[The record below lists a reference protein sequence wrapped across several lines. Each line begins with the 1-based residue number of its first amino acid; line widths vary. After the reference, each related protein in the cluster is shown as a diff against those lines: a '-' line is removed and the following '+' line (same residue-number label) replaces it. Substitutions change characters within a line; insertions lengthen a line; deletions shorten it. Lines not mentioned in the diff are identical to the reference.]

1 MGVGRAWDDAVLAGA
16 TADLA
21 TPPPRESYHAFA
33 TREAINM
40 RKTMIAALG
49 AATMLFAFPAA
60 AQDFPVKGGD
70 YWTVAE
76 ITIDDGH
83 FSDYADHLAGL
94 YRKSIDFQKSKGWI
108 KASYILANVNK
119 RAGEPDLYLVT
130 IADRPTTPAEDE
142 ARAKETQAY
151 LQTSARQ
158 GDAESGAR
166 AKYRHL
172 GGNMLLQEQLY
183 RK

>member
-1 MGVGRAWDDAVLAGA
+1 
-16 TADLA
+16 
-21 TPPPRESYHAFA
+21 
-33 TREAINM
+33 M
-40 RKTMIAALG
+40 RKIMLAALG
-49 AATMLFAFPAA
+49 AATMAFAVPAA

-83 FSDYADHLAGL
+83 LGDYADHLAGL

-108 KASYILANVNK
+108 KDSHILSNINK
-119 RAGEPDLYLVT
+119 RSGEPDLYLVT

-142 ARAKETQAY
+142 TRAAATNAF
-151 LQTSARQ
+151 LQSSARQ
-158 GDAESGAR
+158 GDSQSGAR
-166 AKYRHL
+166 AKFRHL
-172 GGNMLLQEQLY
+172 GGSMLLQELVY

>member
-1 MGVGRAWDDAVLAGA
+1 LRRFRRSGDAAPCARAFPGF
-16 TADLA
+16 
-21 TPPPRESYHAFA
+21 RGKKGNH
-33 TREAINM
+33 M

-70 YWTVAE
+70 YWTVSE

-83 FSDYADHLAGL
+83 FGDYADHLAGL

-108 KASYILANVNK
+108 KASYILSNVNK
-119 RAGEPDLYLVT
+119 RSGEPDLYLVT
-130 IADRPTTPAEDE
+130 IADRPSTPAEDE
-142 ARAKETQAY
+142 QRNKEINAY
-151 LQTSARQ
+151 LQSSDRQ
-158 GDAESGAR
+158 GDTQSGAR
-166 AKYRHL
+166 AKFRHL
-172 GGNMLLQEQLY
+172 GGNMLLQEQVY

>member
-1 MGVGRAWDDAVLAGA
+1 
-16 TADLA
+16 
-21 TPPPRESYHAFA
+21 
-33 TREAINM
+33 M

-60 AQDFPVKGGD
+60 AQDFPIKGGD
-70 YWTVAE
+70 YWTVSE

-83 FSDYADHLAGL
+83 FGDYADHLAGL
-94 YRKSIDFQKSKGWI
+94 YRKSVDFQRSKGWI

-119 RAGEPDLYLVT
+119 RSGEPDLYLVT
-130 IADRPTTPAEDE
+130 IADRPTTPAEDD
-142 ARAKETQAY
+142 ARAKETNAY
-151 LQTSARQ
+151 LQSSARQ

-172 GGNMLLQEQLY
+172 GGNMLLQEMTY